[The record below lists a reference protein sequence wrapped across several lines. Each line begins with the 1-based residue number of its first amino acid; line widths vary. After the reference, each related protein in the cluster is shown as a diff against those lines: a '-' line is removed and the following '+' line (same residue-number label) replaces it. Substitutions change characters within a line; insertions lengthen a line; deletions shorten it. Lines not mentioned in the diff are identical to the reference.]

1 MTEEQ
6 YIRAVQISNR
16 IETLNN
22 VKKEIEGT
30 RDHRLWYAEKSIS
43 SSDFRLC
50 SEYRMRDISDILD
63 KHDTMIRAEIDEE
76 RETTEEETSEDTQHV
91 LCAADVSVLCCADWC
106 QHPIA

>member
-6 YIRAVQISNR
+6 YIRAVQINNR

-30 RDHRLWYAEKSIS
+30 RDHRLWYAEKSTS

-63 KHDTMIRAEIDEE
+63 KHDTAIRQEIDEE
-76 RETTEEETSEDTQHV
+76 IKRLKAEIET
-91 LCAADVSVLCCADWC
+91 L
-106 QHPIA
+106 

>member
-6 YIRAVQISNR
+6 YKRAVQISNR

-30 RDHRLWYAEKSIS
+30 RDHRLLYAEKSIS

-63 KHDTMIRAEIDEE
+63 KHDLMIRQEIDDMIEQLKAEIK
-76 RETTEEETSEDTQHV
+76 T
-91 LCAADVSVLCCADWC
+91 L
-106 QHPIA
+106 

>member
-6 YIRAVQISNR
+6 YIRALQINNR

-30 RDHRLWYAEKSIS
+30 RDHRLWYAEKSLS

-63 KHDTMIRAEIDEE
+63 KHDLMIRQEIDDKIKQLKAEIKE
-76 RETTEEETSEDTQHV
+76 
-91 LCAADVSVLCCADWC
+91 L
-106 QHPIA
+106 

>member
-6 YIRAVQISNR
+6 YTRAVQISER

-30 RDHRLWYAEKSIS
+30 RDHRLWYAEKSTS

-76 RETTEEETSEDTQHV
+76 IDKLTKEIET
-91 LCAADVSVLCCADWC
+91 L
-106 QHPIA
+106 